1 MTQVQRE
8 TPSQEPERLDAG
20 TTYQPL
26 VDIVETPDAF
36 VFKADVP
43 GAARDG
49 IELTCDDG
57 VLTIEAR
64 VPPRQPGDLA
74 YVRREYGIGDFRRVF
89 AISTAIQAEKIVA
102 EYRNGEL
109 TITVPKA
116 ATATTRKVSI
126 STD

>member
-74 YVRREYGIGDFRRVF
+74 YVRREYGIAMAHTHLRLFHH
-89 AISTAIQAEKIVA
+89 
-102 EYRNGEL
+102 
-109 TITVPKA
+109 
-116 ATATTRKVSI
+116 
-126 STD
+126 